1 MEAAEK
7 LDFGARLAVLGVLI
21 GLPGTLAAM
30 ALPFA
35 YPDLPIWAWRAI
47 FWPCFLIMCAAV
59 AFLAFD
65 LISKRLLVSSIW
77 PPGDKVRRVIGIAI
91 LCVIFGGGYV
101 LSRVY
106 PGAAPA
112 PPPPMAG
119 ADLQSRANKF
129 IFACPKPPRTDQR
142 SRDEIMAELRNNVK
156 ALGDTFGVEITIDD
170 IPQGFRM
177 NVAPASPESAIKLGG
192 MASHFEFRGVGQQ
205 ILIATLIDFPFP
217 LSLVASLMPIDPK
230 SEQSLK
236 LRKNVETMVGARQ
249 GACQF
254 L

>member
-35 YPDLPIWAWRAI
+35 YPDLPIWGWRAL
-47 FWPCFLIMCAAV
+47 FWPFFLIMCGGV
-59 AFLAFD
+59 AFLPFD

-77 PPGDKVRRVIGIAI
+77 PPGDEVRRVIGIAI

-119 ADLQSRANKF
+119 ADPPSPATQF
-129 IFACPKPPRTDQR
+129 IFSGSHPPRADQ
-142 SRDEIMAELRNNVK
+142 
-156 ALGDTFGVEITIDD
+156 
-170 IPQGFRM
+170 
-177 NVAPASPESAIKLGG
+177 
-192 MASHFEFRGVGQQ
+192 
-205 ILIATLIDFPFP
+205 
-217 LSLVASLMPIDPK
+217 
-230 SEQSLK
+230 
-236 LRKNVETMVGARQ
+236 
-249 GACQF
+249 
-254 L
+254 